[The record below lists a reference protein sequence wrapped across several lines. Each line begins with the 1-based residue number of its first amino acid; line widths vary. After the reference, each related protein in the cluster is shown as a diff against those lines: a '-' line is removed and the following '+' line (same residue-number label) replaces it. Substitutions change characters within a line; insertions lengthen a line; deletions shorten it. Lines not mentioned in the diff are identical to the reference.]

1 MRTRKPVVPPA
12 SSLVPIG
19 AMSRSLHTDPYP
31 LRAARRVAAPRRRR
45 ADEPRVS
52 RRRACSPSAGSAP
65 ADGHRVEI
73 RVGRPR
79 PGFRHPATAA
89 DLARVLEFF
98 GPPARYGVR
107 RIELRQRA
115 GRAAGP
121 GIRVAGYVPPGVVVL
136 FEQPDPPWLLAGR
149 LSGAAGERL
158 ERAGARV
165 RATASHVLVEW
176 TDRALRDFV
185 LLDGLM
191 HEIGHHVLDHGDRR
205 MRTAD
210 HERRADAYAAACR
223 TAWSALWT
231 VG

>member
-1 MRTRKPVVPPA
+1 M
-12 SSLVPIG
+12 
-19 AMSRSLHTDPYP
+19 HTDPYP

-45 ADEPRVS
+45 TDEPRVS
-52 RRRACSPSAGSAP
+52 RRRARFASAGFAPAGFAPAGFVPAGFAPAGFAP

-98 GPPARYGVR
+98 GPPARYGLR
-107 RIELRQRA
+107 RISLRQRA
-115 GRAAGP
+115 AGAGP

-149 LSGAAGERL
+149 LPAAAGERL

-185 LLDGLM
+185 LFDGLM

-223 TAWSALWT
+223 AALSPLWT
-231 VG
+231 VA

>member
-1 MRTRKPVVPPA
+1 
-12 SSLVPIG
+12 
-19 AMSRSLHTDPYP
+19 LHTDPYP

-45 ADEPRVS
+45 ADEPRVL
-52 RRRACSPSAGSAP
+52 RRRVRVSGTAP
-65 ADGHRVEI
+65 AGEQPVEI

-107 RIELRQRA
+107 RIELRQRVA
-115 GRAAGP
+115 AAGP
-121 GIRVAGYVPPGVVVL
+121 GIRVAGYVPPGVIVL
-136 FEQPDPPWLLAGR
+136 FEQPDPPWCLPGR
-149 LSGAAGERL
+149 LSREARERL

-165 RATASHVLVEW
+165 RAMASHVLVEW
-176 TDRALRDFV
+176 TDRELRDFV
-185 LLDGLM
+185 LFDGLM
-191 HEIGHHVLDHGDRR
+191 HEIGHHVIDHGNRR
-205 MRTAD
+205 MRSAD

-223 TAWSALWT
+223 TARSARWT